1 MLLVWYSLP
10 ISKVLTRSQGT
21 WEPKNSASS
30 LLRLPWGNE
39 GLGGPPTPTVGFLS
53 SLTSSPC
60 PPSTP
65 FLALK
70 YPPLS
75 PLLCPLATIFLPSS
89 PPPSPR
95 SSSEWNLPL
104 SLSLSPLPRPP
115 GWPVLVPRHWFLK
128 VMNWKVAGPP
138 LSSCFLLTGSG
149 ALWAPHW
156 LFWCRPHLAPSFCT
170 DRSITAS
177 ALTSYPKLQSVW
189 DG

>member
-1 MLLVWYSLP
+1 MLLVWHSLP
-10 ISKVLTRSQGT
+10 ISKALTRSQGT
-21 WEPKNSASS
+21 WEPKNSAWS

-53 SLTSSPC
+53 SLISSPC
-60 PPSTP
+60 PHPCSEMPS
-65 FLALK
+65 FA
-70 YPPLS
+70 PPLPS
-75 PLLCPLATIFLPSS
+75 GYYLSSVLCT
-89 PPPSPR
+89 PPPPTG

-104 SLSLSPLPRPP
+104 SLSLSPLLRPP

-177 ALTSYPKLQSVW
+177 ALTSHPKLQSVW